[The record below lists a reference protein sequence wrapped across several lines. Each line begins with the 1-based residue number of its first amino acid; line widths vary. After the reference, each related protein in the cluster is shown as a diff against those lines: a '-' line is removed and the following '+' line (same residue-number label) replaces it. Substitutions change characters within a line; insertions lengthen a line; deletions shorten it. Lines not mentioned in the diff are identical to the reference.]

1 MGRSWLSRGDGKKG
15 ALGAGQLADVAVLSA
30 DYFSI
35 PEEEIKDLESVL
47 TIVGGRVVYATE
59 EHASLAPPELP
70 VSPDWSPVAHYGGY
84 TQASKSL
91 AWASHSA
98 FFQHSELSHAEEGP
112 NEPVRVFGKSGL
124 FRLCCDCV

>member
-84 TQASKSL
+84 AKAPKAL
-91 AWASHSA
+91 AGASHSA
-98 FFQHSELSHAEEGP
+98 FCQKSELRNAEQGP
-112 NEPVRVFGKSGL
+112 NRHVRVFG
-124 FRLCCDCV
+124 